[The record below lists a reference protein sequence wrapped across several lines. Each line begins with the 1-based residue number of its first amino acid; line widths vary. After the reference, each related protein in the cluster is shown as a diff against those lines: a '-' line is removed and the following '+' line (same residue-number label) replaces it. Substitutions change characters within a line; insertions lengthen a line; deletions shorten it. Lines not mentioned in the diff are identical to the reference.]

1 MPESAPL
8 AALTAT
14 DAIEVS
20 GDPAQSV
27 LICCERAKAWLA
39 QCLADDAIEAIVET
53 KSQAEAIRVYTLQKE
68 LGKDAEL
75 AATEIVR
82 RAERCIGL
90 AIRKGQAE
98 GRIAKRGDVGARG
111 GEAGSA
117 RGADLAK
124 PSEIASETD
133 RKAAY
138 RMTDSIT
145 DAQFDEAIETA
156 KAEKNLSRANVKR
169 KLKGEPGVDVSAR
182 IAELAAAGH
191 HSSQIAEELGIS
203 RKVVMTRS
211 KEFGIDLPADR
222 VLGRLRHR
230 DQTRILRE
238 FVATLEALVPSCE
251 QIDPSAIDH
260 ALLRDYSAGLTD
272 ALKELR
278 KLDRRLRKELTNGD
292 G

>member
-1 MPESAPL
+1 MPFSTPL
-8 AALTAT
+8 DALTAT

-27 LICCERAKAWLA
+27 LLCCERAKAWLA
-39 QCLADDAIEAIVET
+39 QCLADDAIEAIIET

-90 AIRKGQAE
+90 AIRRGQAE
-98 GRIAKRGDVGARG
+98 GRIRKVGDDCRTDLVHRVNDVQKQSPR
-111 GEAGSA
+111 EFFSNSA
-117 RGADLAK
+117 EVVDTYA
-124 PSEIASETD
+124 
-133 RKAAY
+133 
-138 RMTDSIT
+138 MTDSIT